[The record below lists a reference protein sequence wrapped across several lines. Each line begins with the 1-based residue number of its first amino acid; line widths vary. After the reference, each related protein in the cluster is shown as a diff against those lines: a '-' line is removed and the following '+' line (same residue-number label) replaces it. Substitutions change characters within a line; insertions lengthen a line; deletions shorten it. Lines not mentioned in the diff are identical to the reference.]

1 MKNKIIKSIIAI
13 AICCFFATVTVN
25 AASYTGSYD
34 MKGGIF
40 CKKAINVKNK
50 LTITVFP
57 QNGSAD
63 CNMGIYTAT
72 KSWLWGWSGCDFIAN
87 VSSVQKSSSTYKKKG
102 TIDGLYFRN
111 WSGKRWTGKFTLSY

>member
-72 KSWLWGWSGCDFIAN
+72 KSWLW
-87 VSSVQKSSSTYKKKG
+87 V
-102 TIDGLYFRN
+102 
-111 WSGKRWTGKFTLSY
+111 